1 MSGHSKWAQ
10 IKRSKGA
17 ADVKKGA
24 LFSKLSKQ
32 ITIAA
37 KGGPNPSMNFKLRLA
52 IEKARAQAMPND
64 NIERAIKKA
73 SGVEGGSMQELKYEG
88 YGPAGTSFIVEA
100 ASDNPN
106 RTFQNI
112 RTIFARNG
120 GNIGQPGSVSWMF
133 QTKGQILVERQ
144 KNNGVAGDDMAEIE
158 LAAIDGGAQDVRE
171 SVEGLEVYT
180 NAEDVEKMK
189 QILEKAG
196 AKIAQSEVIMES
208 SQGTD
213 IPEGEREA
221 VQKLYDAL
229 SDDEDVVAVHTSANL

>member
-24 LFSKLSKQ
+24 LFSQLSKQ
-32 ITIAA
+32 IILAA
-37 KGGPNPSMNFKLRLA
+37 KEGASPDGNFKLRLA
-52 IEKARAQAMPND
+52 IAKAREKSMPNE

-73 SGVEGGSMQELKYEG
+73 SGEGGQAVLQSLTYEG
-88 YGPAGTSFIVEA
+88 YGPAGTAFIVET

-112 RTIFARNG
+112 RTLFAKNG

-133 QTKGQILVERQ
+133 SAKGQILVERSS
-144 KNNGVAGDDMAEIE
+144 AISEIQ
-158 LAAIDGGAQDVRE
+158 LAAIDEGAEDVRE
-171 SVEGLEVYT
+171 SEEGLEIYT
-180 NAEDVEKMK
+180 KPEY
-189 QILEKAG
+189 LEKIKNALAEKG
-196 AKIAQSEVIMES
+196 AKIAQAEIIKES
-208 SQGTD
+208 SQGVD
-213 IPEGEREA
+213 LAEEQKQQ

-229 SDDEDVVAVHTSANL
+229 SDNEDVVAVHTSANL

>member
-17 ADVKKGA
+17 ADVKRGA

-37 KGGPNPSMNFKLRLA
+37 RDGSNPEMNFKLRLA
-52 IEKARAQAMPND
+52 IEKARQNAMPSD

-73 SGVEGGSMQELKYEG
+73 SGAEAGQVQVLQYEG
-88 YGPAGTSFIVEA
+88 YGPAGTAFLVEA

-112 RTIFARNG
+112 RTIFTKNG
-120 GNIGQPGSVSWMF
+120 GNIGQQGSVSWMF
-133 QTKGQILVERQ
+133 QTKGQILVER
-144 KNNGVAGDDMAEIE
+144 ASGDMSAIQ
-158 LAAIDGGAQDVRE
+158 LAAIDSGADDVRE
-171 SVEGLEVYT
+171 SAEGLEVYT
-180 NAEDVEKMK
+180 KPEDVQKIKEE
-189 QILEKAG
+189 LEKAG
-196 AKIAQSEVIMES
+196 AKIAQAEVIKES

-213 IPEGEREA
+213 IPEGQKEL
-221 VQKLYDAL
+221 VQRLYDAL

>member
-17 ADVKKGA
+17 LDVKRGV
-24 LFSKLSKQ
+24 LFSRLSKQ

-37 KGGPNPSMNFKLRLA
+37 KQGSNPDMNFKLRLA
-52 IEKARAQAMPND
+52 IEKARENAVPND

-73 SGVEGGSMQELKYEG
+73 SGTDAGAIQTLQYEG

-106 RTFQNI
+106 RTFQMI
-112 RTIFARNG
+112 RTIFNRNNG
-120 GNIGQPGSVSWMF
+120 TIGQPGSVAWMF
-133 QTKGQILVERQ
+133 QTKGQILVERTRE
-144 KNNGVAGDDMAEIE
+144 DLSEIE
-158 LAAIDGGAQDVRE
+158 LAAIDSGAEDVRE
-171 SVEGLEVYT
+171 SAEGLEVYT
-180 NAEDVEKMK
+180 KPED
-189 QILEKAG
+189 LETVKEALVTAG
-196 AKIAQSEVIMES
+196 AQIAQAEIIMES

-213 IPEGEREA
+213 ISEKDKTA
-221 VQKLYDAL
+221 VQALFDAL

>member
-24 LFSKLSKQ
+24 LFAKLSKQ
-32 ITIAA
+32 ISVAA
-37 KGGPNPSMNFKLRLA
+37 RDGKDPSMNFKLRLA
-52 IEKARAQAMPND
+52 IDKAKQNLMPKD
-64 NIERAIKKA
+64 NIERAIEKGA
-73 SGVEGGSMQELKYEG
+73 GGSGATMQSLVYEG
-88 YGPAGTSFIVEA
+88 YGPAGTSFIIEA

-112 RTIFARNG
+112 RNIFTKNA

-133 QTKGQILVERQ
+133 KTKGQILVERT
-144 KNNGVAGDDMAEIE
+144 GDLEAIE
-158 LAAIDGGAQDVRE
+158 MAAIEAGADDIRE
-171 SVEGLEVYT
+171 SDEGLEIYT
-180 NAEDVEKMK
+180 LPEE
-189 QILEKAG
+189 LEKIRTALETAG
-196 AKIAQSEVIMES
+196 AKIAQAEVIMES

-213 IPEGEREA
+213 IPEDQRAA

>member
-17 ADVKKGA
+17 ADAKKGV
-24 LFSKLSKQ
+24 LFAKLSKQ

-37 KGGPNPSMNFKLRLA
+37 REGADPTMNFRLRLA
-52 IEKARAQAMPND
+52 IQKARENSMPND
-64 NIERAIKKA
+64 NIDRAVKKA
-73 SGVEGGSMQELKYEG
+73 AGSEASAIQNLQYEG
-88 YGPAGTSFIVEA
+88 YGPAATAFLVEA

-112 RTIFARNG
+112 RTIFTKNG
-120 GNIGQPGSVSWMF
+120 GNIGQPGSVAWQF
-133 QTKGQILVERQ
+133 QTKGQILVERSEDID
-144 KNNGVAGDDMAEIE
+144 ALE
-158 LAAIDGGAQDVRE
+158 LAAIDAGAEDVRE
-171 SVEGLEVYT
+171 SQEGLEVYSRP
-180 NAEDVEKMK
+180 ED
-189 QILEKAG
+189 LERVKEALFATG
-196 AKIAQSEVIMES
+196 AKIAQAEIIKES

-213 IPEGEREA
+213 LDETEKPA

>member
-10 IKRSKGA
+10 IKRTKGA

-37 KGGPNPSMNFKLRLA
+37 KNGASPDTNFKLRLA
-52 IEKARAQAMPND
+52 IQKARENAMPND

-73 SGVEGGSMQELKYEG
+73 SGADAGNIQTLQYEG
-88 YGPAGTSFIVEA
+88 YGPSATAFIVEA

-112 RTIFARNG
+112 RTIFTKNG
-120 GNIGQPGSVSWMF
+120 GNIGQPGSVAWQF
-133 QTKGQILVERQ
+133 QTKGQILIERT
-144 KNNGVAGDDMAEIE
+144 NDLTNIE
-158 LAAIDGGAQDVRE
+158 LTAIDAGADDVRE
-171 SVEGLEVYT
+171 SAEGLEIYT
-180 NAEDVEKMK
+180 KPEDLERIKNTLTEK
-189 QILEKAG
+189 G
-196 AKIAQSEVIMES
+196 AKIAQAEIIMES
-208 SQGTD
+208 SQGVD
-213 IPEGEREA
+213 LASEQIPA
-221 VQKLYDAL
+221 VQKLFDAL